1 MRRAVTVAGGVL
13 AVAAAVAATTAVLNE
28 TATVDG
34 APLSWKDELARIN
47 RLEFLLPYWQ
57 YMLDNYSSFTI
68 NTGLTFGLHQICY
81 FGTWAPY
88 LALDFFPIFHKYK
101 IQPKQEN
108 TWPITW
114 KCLKLLAF
122 NHVFVQLPM
131 IISSDSTLT
140 MLGFGMDAPLPTLST
155 IVWQVVVC
163 AILEDFYNYWAH
175 RFLHWKKI
183 YKYIHK
189 VHHEYAAP
197 FGITA
202 EYAHPAET
210 LILGIGTF
218 LGPFLLTRHLLTLW
232 VWMCVRIIQSV
243 DSHCGYELPW
253 SPTRFLPFWGGAVHH
268 DYHHEKF
275 DVNYASFF
283 TVWDFVFGTDV
294 SFRDAQHAKVLAGTS
309 QWSDIFTKL
318 GLDKH
323 NKVESKASTKGAAPS
338 TGKAKVA

>member
-1 MRRAVTVAGGVL
+1 MTAGLAAVMAVVVAAS
-13 AVAAAVAATTAVLNE
+13 AVANQTQSGE
-28 TATVDG
+28 SF
-34 APLSWKDELARIN
+34 SWADELDRIN

-57 YMLDNYSSFTI
+57 YMLDNYSEFTI
-68 NTGLTFGLHQICY
+68 NTGITFVLHECVY

-88 LALDFFPIFHKYK
+88 LLLDFFPVFHQYK
-101 IQPKQEN
+101 IQPNQPN
-108 TWPITW
+108 TWAGTY

-122 NHVFVQLPM
+122 NHIFVQLPM
-131 IISSDSTLT
+131 MISSDHSLK
-140 MLGFGMDAPLPTLST
+140 MLGFGMQAPLPTLWT
-155 IVWQVVVC
+155 IVWKVLVSAV
-163 AILEDFYNYWAH
+163 LEDFYNYWAH

-197 FGITA
+197 FGIAA

-210 LILGIGTF
+210 LILGVGTF

-232 VWMCVRIIQSV
+232 VWMCVRVIQSI

-283 TVWDFVFGTDV
+283 TVWDYVFGTDV
-294 SFRDAQHAKVLAGTS
+294 AFREAQHAKVLAGKS
-309 QWSDIFTKL
+309 HWSDFFYKI
-318 GLDKH
+318 GL
-323 NKVESKASTKGAAPS
+323 ASYVKKGEPTTA
-338 TGKAKVA
+338 KAKVA

>member
-1 MRRAVTVAGGVL
+1 MSRVLTVAGGLVVL
-13 AVAAAVAATTAVLNE
+13 AAAVAAASAALNQTAD
-28 TATVDG
+28 AG
-34 APLSWKDELARIN
+34 ARVSWEEALGRID

-68 NTGLTFGLHQICY
+68 NTGLTFALHQICY
-81 FGTWAPY
+81 FGTWVPY
-88 LALDFFPIFHKYK
+88 LLLDFFPIFHKYK
-101 IQPKQEN
+101 IQPKQDN
-108 TWPITW
+108 TWPGTY

-131 IISSDSTLT
+131 MVSSDNSLK
-140 MLGFGMDAPLPTLST
+140 MLGFGMEAPLPSLTT
-155 IVWQVVVC
+155 IVWQVLVSAV
-163 AILEDFYNYWAH
+163 LEDFYNYWAH
-175 RFLHWKKI
+175 RLLHWKRI

-232 VWMCVRIIQSV
+232 VWMCVRVIQSV

-283 TVWDFVFGTDV
+283 TVWDYVFGTD
-294 SFRDAQHAKVLAGTS
+294 SAFRDAQHAKVLAGTS

-318 GLDKH
+318 GLVKY
-323 NKVESKASTKGAAPS
+323 NTVGAKKTSAASSKT